1 MYMSSTRPCLLPY
14 HKNVIKMLKDHN
26 SEVEDVPEE
35 ETQIISE
42 KQKKAII
49 CSACGNL
56 ITYPEYKIA
65 VNGKHAHVFFNP
77 HGIVFELG
85 CFSRASGCIP
95 VGSSTLEFT
104 WFEGY
109 AWKIVVC
116 SSCFEHMGWQYQGE
130 SGGGFFGLIL
140 PHLEEKDL

>member
-1 MYMSSTRPCLLPY
+1 MICMDNSLLLDKY
-14 HKNVIKMLKDHN
+14 KEVKMLKDDT
-26 SEVEDVPEE
+26 SEIENVPEE
-35 ETQIISE
+35 ETRIISE
-42 KQKKAII
+42 EQKKAIV
-49 CSACGNL
+49 CSGCGNL

-65 VNGKHAHVFFNP
+65 VNGKHQHVFFNP
-77 HGIVFELG
+77 HGIVFEVG
-85 CFSRASGCIP
+85 CFSHASGCVP

-109 AWKIVVC
+109 AWKIVMC
-116 SSCFEHMGWQYQGE
+116 SSCFEHMGWQYLSE